1 VTPGAVLTRRGL
13 YILPTWHG
21 WLFGLL
27 LLVLFIAA
35 VNYGNGLVYGLT
47 FLLAAIAVVSAV
59 HTHANLHGLRV
70 SAGAAAPV
78 FAGAPARFPLTLVD
92 DGARARYGVVV
103 TIAGREVARLDEL
116 PAQGAA
122 TVEIALPSARRGRLR
137 LPPVTITT
145 RYPLGLLY
153 SWSRRLELGARA
165 LVYPAPAG
173 EAPLTAARGGEGTG
187 EGRPAGEGDD
197 FVGQREY
204 RRGDSLR
211 HVNWKAL
218 AREGVWLTKEFGGA
232 GGSVLWL
239 DWEDL
244 PGLAAEAR
252 LSALCRGVL
261 EAERAGGAYGLRL
274 PGTALAPASGEAHQA
289 RCLEAL
295 ALWRG

>member
-1 VTPGAVLTRRGL
+1 MTPGTVLTRRGL
-13 YILPTWHG
+13 YILPTYHG
-21 WLFGLL
+21 WLFALL
-27 LLVLFIAA
+27 LLVLFVAA

-47 FLLAAIAVVSAV
+47 FLLAAIAVVSMV

-70 SAGAAAPV
+70 APGAPAPV
-78 FAGAPARFPLTLVD
+78 FADETVRFPLTLVND
-92 DGARARYGVVV
+92 SARARYGLVV
-103 TIAGREVARLDEL
+103 TIAGREVARLEEL
-116 PAQGAA
+116 PVHGAA
-122 TVEIALPSARRGRLR
+122 SVELALPGARRGYLK
-137 LPPVTITT
+137 LPPVTVTT

-153 SWSRRLELGARA
+153 SWSRRLELDARA

-173 EAPLTAARGGEGTG
+173 EAPLASARGGESSD
-187 EGRPAGEGDD
+187 EGGRVGEGDD

-232 GGSVLWL
+232 AGSVLWL
-239 DWEDL
+239 DWDDL
-244 PGLAAEAR
+244 PGLDTEAR

-274 PGTALAPASGEAHQA
+274 PGTAFAPASGEAHQE